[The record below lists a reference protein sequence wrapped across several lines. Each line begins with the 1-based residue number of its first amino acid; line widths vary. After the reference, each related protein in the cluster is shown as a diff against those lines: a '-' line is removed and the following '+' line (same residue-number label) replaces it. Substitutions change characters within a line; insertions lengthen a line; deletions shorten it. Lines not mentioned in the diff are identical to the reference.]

1 MFDET
6 IMSRFKAALTS
17 GSGHSQRRTKSESD
31 VKRVPPPEAKRV
43 KLEKQSSKSSRS
55 SSFDEEPPNSREPPE
70 VSCTLSLSLSFSSEF
85 SITIAAFSL
94 PSIVLG

>member
-1 MFDET
+1 MFDDT

-70 VSCTLSLSLSFSSEF
+70 VRCTLSLSLSFSSEF
-85 SITIAAFSL
+85 SIIIAAFSL